1 MMDWLG
7 TFNKSQFARLTVYA
21 RSQLGYIDLRVKHL
35 TIEQQRIGFLQFLYD
50 SGGRPTSYSTGSPGF
65 TTYIGKLMSAYEV
78 LGGDPFY
85 DLQVRGMN
93 DPVYFLKGSETATA
107 KMLSNGEPLPLPGLS
122 DGDSG
127 NAVRSIKSWT
137 RGNIDRLERI
147 ERKVRRALD
156 YSDQLQTEINELKRI
171 KQSVEVEGSLEN
183 LISLVNQLFGDP
195 SYRAIADDN
204 GQDPFGKY
212 THAPMSSYDQGGTR
226 APTEGPSVERGA
238 SGYTVSGG
246 GSNT

>member
-1 MMDWLG
+1 MLEFLG
-7 TFNKSQFARLTVYA
+7 TFNKSQFTRLATYA
-21 RSQLGYIDLRVKHL
+21 RSQLGYIDLRIKHL
-35 TIEQQRIGFLQFLYD
+35 TIEQQRIGFLQFAYD

-65 TTYIGKLMSAYEV
+65 TTYIGKLMEAYEV

-93 DPVYFLKGSETATA
+93 DPVYFLKGTETATA

-137 RGNIDRLERI
+137 RGSIDRLERI
-147 ERKVRRALD
+147 ERKVRRAID

-171 KQSVEVEGSLEN
+171 RQSVEVEGSLEN
-183 LISLVNQLFGDP
+183 LIALVNQLFVDP

-226 APTEGPSVERGA
+226 APTEGPSVERG
-238 SGYTVSGG
+238 SQGYTVSGG
-246 GSNT
+246 GSNA